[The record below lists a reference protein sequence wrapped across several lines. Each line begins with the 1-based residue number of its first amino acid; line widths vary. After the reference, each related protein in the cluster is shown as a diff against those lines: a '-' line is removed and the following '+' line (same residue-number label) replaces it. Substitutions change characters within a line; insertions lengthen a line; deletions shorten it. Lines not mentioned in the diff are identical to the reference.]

1 MGELQEVTA
10 KPGFLEDCI
19 NEYTH
24 LEEDLHTLTL
34 NISDEK
40 WHTLETAVAAIPVVC
55 DRYNAGQ
62 QKQVV
67 Y

>member
-10 KPGFLEDCI
+10 KPGFPGECI

-40 WHTLETAVAAIPVVC
+40 
-55 DRYNAGQ
+55 
-62 QKQVV
+62 
-67 Y
+67 